1 MEETHRVALFLQLRT
16 TRHTLSHITPW
27 ATLQHMQQLPYQY
40 SATTHTRVLRLF
52 SVWVWRARAS
62 ATLPPPH
69 HQTAQSSEFIASQET
84 QKR

>member
-27 ATLQHMQQLPYQY
+27 ATLQHMQQLPYSILQQH
-40 SATTHTRVLRLF
+40 THVCSGCSLG
-52 SVWVWRARAS
+52 VWRARAS